1 MSGGKVRCLG
11 PIQLIQTAIQQ
22 FNSTLSPIQNDLHAT
37 TRTAHGLSAEFRVVP
52 QLGAKSDTRN
62 VRSDFTDRSHR
73 YTRHAASVRTV
84 RTVLTSFPTPNTN
97 PGATPGPD

>member
-22 FNSTLSPIQNDLHAT
+22 FNSNFITNSELFARDPST
-37 TRTAHGLSAEFRVVP
+37 VHGLSTEFRVVLHP
-52 QLGAKSDTRN
+52 GAKSDTRN

-73 YTRHAASVRTV
+73 YTRHAACVRTV
-84 RTVLTSFPTPNTN
+84 
-97 PGATPGPD
+97 